1 MRKKVSLPIGKDDNS
16 SETRYIRVRK
26 ADLHAAIISV
36 HRDGSTVSM
45 LISKEAIMKR
55 TFLVFLVFLAL
66 TGTWSCSSSSGG
78 NGQTTYHVTMTPIHT
93 AWPIVREVSG
103 QWEIVGEG
111 MFKNTGT
118 ETVVVSTVALKVFN
132 ANGDVLADRSYGPNR
147 FDDMIMIVLRSP
159 NGIYTQI
166 SPSTS
171 ELKPTDLGFCHVA
184 ALAGSSSLPT
194 RAQVTVTFTNGRS
207 ETAEVQLYEFD
218 PGQQTLW
225 PARFTGGDW
234 VAVNTAEAYHHWRG
248 IYLLNGAIGN
258 SERFAL
264 DIMRVDAQYKLS
276 NPDNSLTKEEY
287 YSWGE
292 DILSAG
298 TGTVVNVRT
307 NLIDQE
313 IGTYDLNEP
322 AGNIVVIRHGPALF
336 SFYGHM
342 MQSSAT
348 VSIGDPVSAGQVI
361 GRIGNSGYSTA
372 PHIHFQYM
380 DNMDMMLGKGLPA
393 LFWGAR
399 VNRLPDATLQAVVGQ
414 LPDIR
419 SQGYLLTAGTYT
431 MNGSM
436 PLEYDIVTAP

>member
-1 MRKKVSLPIGKDDNS
+1 MRKILILLLCSSL
-16 SETRYIRVRK
+16 
-26 ADLHAAIISV
+26 
-36 HRDGSTVSM
+36 
-45 LISKEAIMKR
+45 
-55 TFLVFLVFLAL
+55 L
-66 TGTWSCSSSSGG
+66 TGMLHCSNSSGG
-78 NGQTTYHVTMTPIHT
+78 NGTTYQVAMTSIHT
-93 AWPIVREVSG
+93 DWPIVREASG

-111 MFKNTGT
+111 MFENTGT
-118 ETVVVSTVALKVFN
+118 ETVVISTIALKVFN
-132 ANGDVLADRSYGPNR
+132 ATGDVLADRSYGLNK
-147 FDDMIMIVLRSP
+147 FNDMIMIVLRSP
-159 NGIYTQI
+159 NGNYTQL
-166 SPSTS
+166 STSTS
-171 ELKPTDLGFCHVA
+171 ELKPTDLAFCHVA
-184 ALAGSSSLPT
+184 ALAGNSSLPT

-207 ETAEVQLYEFD
+207 ETAEVQLYAFD
-218 PGQQTLW
+218 PGQQTIW

-234 VAVNTAEAYHHWRG
+234 VAVNTAEAYHHWKG
-248 IYLLNGAIGN
+248 IYLINGVIGN

-264 DIMRVDAQYKLS
+264 DILQIDAQYKLS

-322 AGNIVVIRHGPALF
+322 AGNFVVIQHGPALF
-336 SFYGHM
+336 SLYGHM

-348 VSIGDPVSAGQVI
+348 VSIGDPVAAGQVI

-380 DNMDMMLGKGLPA
+380 DNMDMMIGKGLPA

-399 VNRLPDATLQAVVGQ
+399 VNRLPDATLQPVVGQ

-431 MNGSM
+431 LNGSM